1 MSFKWLTPSRAAA
14 AGIFIAGAALTL
26 SVAAQTAP
34 AAGATATPPAAS
46 AAGGPPS
53 ASDQAINVRKAIYT
67 LIGNN
72 FGPIGGVLQGKTPFD
87 GAEATKRAERVA
99 FLANLSVEAYPEI
112 SKTGNTRAKPE
123 VWTNRAD
130 FDKKLKDFT
139 DHSNALVAVLRKD
152 SKDEDGFKTA
162 AKLVAS
168 DCKGCHEDFRTK

>member
-1 MSFKWLTPSRAAA
+1 MSFKWLTPSRVVAS
-14 AGIFIAGAALTL
+14 GILIAGTALTL
-26 SVAAQTAP
+26 SVSAQTAP
-34 AAGATATPPAAS
+34 PAGAAATPPPAN

-53 ASDQAINVRKAIYT
+53 ASDQAIAVRKAVYT

-72 FGPIGGVLQGKTPFD
+72 FSPIGGVLQGKTAFD
-87 GAEATKRAERVA
+87 GVEATKRAERVA
-99 FLANLSVEAYPEI
+99 FLSTLAVDAYPDI

-123 VWTNRAD
+123 IWTNRAD

-139 DHSNALVAVLRKD
+139 DHSNALVAVLHKD
-152 SKDEDGFKTA
+152 SKDEDGFKAA

>member
-1 MSFKWLTPSRAAA
+1 MSFKWPTPSRAAA
-14 AGIFIAGAALTL
+14 VGLFIAGTALTL
-26 SVAAQTAP
+26 TVSAQTAP
-34 AAGATATPPAAS
+34 TAGAAATPPAAT
-46 AAGGPPS
+46 AGGPPS
-53 ASDQAINVRKAIYT
+53 ASDQAITVRKAVYT

-87 GAEATKRAERVA
+87 GAEALKRAERVA
-99 FLANLSVEAYPEI
+99 FLASLSVDAYPEI

-123 VWTNRAD
+123 IWANRAD

-139 DHSNALVAVLRKD
+139 DHSNALVAALRKD
-152 SKDEDGFKTA
+152 SKDEDGFKAA